1 MNNSASKS
9 WQQIIQKTTKMEI
22 VFFIHL
28 NEETLNTYHA
38 HEGYFK
44 HFKHCK
50 NKSLNLSC
58 MNFPINHL

>member
-28 NEETLNTYHA
+28 NEETLNTYH
-38 HEGYFK
+38 EGYFK
-44 HFKHCK
+44 HC
-50 NKSLNLSC
+50 
-58 MNFPINHL
+58 